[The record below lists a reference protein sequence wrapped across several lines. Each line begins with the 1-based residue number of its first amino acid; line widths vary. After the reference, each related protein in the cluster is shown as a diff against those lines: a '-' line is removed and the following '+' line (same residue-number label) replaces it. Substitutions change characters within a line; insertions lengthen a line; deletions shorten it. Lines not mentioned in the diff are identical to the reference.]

1 MSYTKLVSTRR
12 SDESPAAGIRSLG
25 IQLVLLVCLS
35 STTLALRAGEAEET
49 VSETKTI
56 SGTLASLDPE
66 KGKATLRTDLD
77 QSIFFTF
84 SKPTLVEHFHI
95 GDRVT
100 VQLKANGELVKMIE
114 TPVPELRS
122 PAP

>member
-1 MSYTKLVSTRR
+1 MPHSKPVSTRHR
-12 SDESPAAGIRSLG
+12 SDESLFLG
-25 IQLVLLVCLS
+25 LSFLLMACLCF
-35 STTLALRAGEAEET
+35 TTVELRAGESATT

-56 SGTLASLDPE
+56 SGTLASVDPE
-66 KGKATLRTDLD
+66 QGKATLRTDLG

-84 SKPTLVEHFHI
+84 SKPLLVEQFRI

-100 VQLKANGELVKMIE
+100 VQLKGNGELIKMIE